1 MSDPKNAFDRRQHRR
16 QSERNFIIAVILM
29 LIIGGSVVIGL
40 VYGWPSVLTGWLCLL
55 PGAGALL
62 LIWLVLHIMERIVQ
76 EE

>member
-1 MSDPKNAFDRRQHRR
+1 MSDSKNAFDRRQHRQ
-16 QSERNFIIAVILM
+16 QSERNFIIAVVLM
-29 LIIGGSVVIGL
+29 LLIGGSVAIGV

-62 LIWLVLHIMERIVQ
+62 LIWLVLHIMEWIVR